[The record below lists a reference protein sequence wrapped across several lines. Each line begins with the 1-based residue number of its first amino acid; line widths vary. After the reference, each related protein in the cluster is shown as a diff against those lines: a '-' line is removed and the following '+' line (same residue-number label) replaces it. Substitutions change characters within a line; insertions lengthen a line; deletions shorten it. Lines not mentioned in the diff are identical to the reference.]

1 MHCHWIKLLFSVKFI
16 QCLSGKQ
23 NLCTVPWKWQHSFSG
38 QVTLCLFDGGGLE
51 EEAVTLREVGF
62 FLKMIE
68 FSDVSAPNSG
78 TEEWI
83 LTYFQILLKSFRSSL
98 GMKTL
103 SFISWV
109 WNRNFCFERKALH
122 ARFLCEPWRLLAY
135 LTLWNSVSVHC
146 SSASNR
152 CVSHRKAL
160 KRCFLTDV

>member
-1 MHCHWIKLLFSVKFI
+1 M
-16 QCLSGKQ
+16 
-23 NLCTVPWKWQHSFSG
+23 PWKWQNSFSG

-51 EEAVTLREVGF
+51 EEAVTLREVGC
-62 FLKMIE
+62 FLKIIE

-109 WNRNFCFERKALH
+109 
-122 ARFLCEPWRLLAY
+122 
-135 LTLWNSVSVHC
+135 
-146 SSASNR
+146 
-152 CVSHRKAL
+152 
-160 KRCFLTDV
+160 

>member
-1 MHCHWIKLLFSVKFI
+1 MPIWKTKLMYSAMKMTAFFLWAGNTLFIWWRK
-16 QCLSGKQ
+16 
-23 NLCTVPWKWQHSFSG
+23 
-38 QVTLCLFDGGGLE
+38 
-51 EEAVTLREVGF
+51 EAVTLREVGF

-160 KRCFLTDV
+160 KRCFLTEV